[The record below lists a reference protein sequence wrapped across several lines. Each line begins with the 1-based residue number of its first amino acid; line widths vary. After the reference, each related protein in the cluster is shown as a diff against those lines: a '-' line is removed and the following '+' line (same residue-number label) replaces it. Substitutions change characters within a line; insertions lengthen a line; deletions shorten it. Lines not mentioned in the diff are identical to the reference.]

1 MSLHYDEV
9 RSDVLSGE
17 SHQIG
22 KLPLAKADG
31 LSTTGH
37 GGGVF
42 GQWRW
47 QERLLGGVTDYVLPR
62 GKHPGAYDA
71 LTNSLSVVAA
81 LPERLSWQPKRGNFR
96 GASCE
101 LASQGHAPISQ
112 IYAPAVKYSIEIP
125 RKDFE
130 VRPARTPCGPFG
142 RTQPATAPRAPRT
155 RAQAWSTSAPAAQ
168 ARPCGNSI
176 APAPGTPPVSR

>member
-22 KLPLAKADG
+22 KLPLAKAHG
-31 LSTTGH
+31 LSNYWSWGI
-37 GGGVF
+37 F

-101 LASQGHAPISQ
+101 LASQGHAPI
-112 IYAPAVKYSIEIP
+112 VKYMLPLLNI
-125 RKDFE
+125 R
-130 VRPARTPCGPFG
+130 
-142 RTQPATAPRAPRT
+142 
-155 RAQAWSTSAPAAQ
+155 
-168 ARPCGNSI
+168 
-176 APAPGTPPVSR
+176 